1 MMAFIKTNRQ
11 REALYGWL
19 FALPAIIGM
28 VAFDVGPMVASVLIA
43 FTEWNGVTP
52 PHWVGLANY
61 EEILFR
67 DDLFWLSLRIT
78 TVFAFVSIPL
88 NLVTGFLLALL
99 LNQKIRGQ
107 ALMRTLYYLPSIV
120 PLVAVAALWRWIFL
134 RRFGLLDIGLAMM
147 GIQAPDWLG
156 DPNWVLPAFI
166 VMGLWGVGGGMLI
179 NLAGLQAIPTDLY
192 DAASIDGANAFQ
204 RLLNVTVPMMTPL
217 ILFNLVMGII
227 GGLQVFVVAFV
238 MTGGGPN
245 NASLFYMLHLYHTA
259 FEYFRL
265 GYGSS
270 LALILFLYIVIL
282 SALVFRS
289 SSAWVYYEGSR

>member
-1 MMAFIKTNRQ
+1 MISFFKTNQQ

-19 FALPAIIGM
+19 FALPAIIGL
-28 VAFDVGPMVASVLIA
+28 VVFDVGPMVASMLIS

-52 PHWVGLANY
+52 PQWVGLANY

-67 DDLFWLSLRIT
+67 DELFMLSMRIT
-78 TVFAFVSIPL
+78 TIFAFVSIPL

-107 ALMRTLYYLPSIV
+107 SLMRTLYYLPSIV

-134 RRFGLLDIGLAMM
+134 KRFGLLDIGLAMM

-192 DAASIDGANAFQ
+192 DAASIDGANALQ
-204 RLLNVTVPMMTPL
+204 RLVNVTIPMMTPL

-238 MTGGGPN
+238 MTGGGPS
-245 NASLFYMLHLYHTA
+245 NASLFYMLHLYRNA

-270 LALILFLYIVIL
+270 LALVLFLYIIVL

-289 SSAWVYYEGSR
+289 STAWVYYEGNR

>member
-1 MMAFIKTNRQ
+1 M
-11 REALYGWL
+11 
-19 FALPAIIGM
+19 
-28 VAFDVGPMVASVLIA
+28 
-43 FTEWNGVTP
+43 
-52 PHWVGLANY
+52 
-61 EEILFR
+61 FR
-67 DDLFWLSLRIT
+67 DDLFMLSLRIT
-78 TVFAFVSIPL
+78 TIFAFVSIPL

-134 RRFGLLDIGLAMM
+134 KRFGLLDIGLAMM

-156 DPNWVLPAFI
+156 DPQWVLPAFI

-179 NLAGLQAIPTDLY
+179 NLAGLQGIPTDLY
-192 DAASIDGANAFQ
+192 DAASIDGANALQ
-204 RLLNVTVPMMTPL
+204 RLINVTIPMMTPL

-238 MTGGGPN
+238 MTGGGPS
-245 NASLFYMLHLYHTA
+245 NASLFYMLHLYRNA

-270 LALILFLYIVIL
+270 LALILFLYIIVL

-289 SSAWVYYEGSR
+289 STAWVYYEGHR

>member
-1 MMAFIKTNRQ
+1 MFSLLRTNQQ
-11 REALYGWL
+11 RETFFGWL
-19 FALPAIIGM
+19 FALPAIIGF
-28 VAFDVGPMVASVLIA
+28 VVFDIGPMVASVLIS

-52 PHWVGLANY
+52 PKWVGLSNY
-61 EEILFR
+61 EEIMFR
-67 DDLFWLSLRIT
+67 DDLFMLSLRIT
-78 TVFAFVSIPL
+78 TIFAFVSIPL

-134 RRFGLLDIGLAMM
+134 KRFGLLDIGLAMM

-156 DPNWVLPAFI
+156 DPQWVLPAFI

-179 NLAGLQAIPTDLY
+179 NLAGLQGIPTDLY
-192 DAASIDGANAFQ
+192 DAASIDGANALQ
-204 RLLNVTVPMMTPL
+204 RLINVTIPMMTPL

-227 GGLQVFVVAFV
+227 GGLQVFVVACV
-238 MTGGGPN
+238 MTGGGPS
-245 NASLFYMLHLYHTA
+245 NASLFYMLHLYRNA

-270 LALILFLYIVIL
+270 LALILFLYIIVL

-289 SSAWVYYEGSR
+289 STAWVYYEGHR

>member
-1 MMAFIKTNRQ
+1 MIALLRTNRQ
-11 REALYGWL
+11 REALFGWL
-19 FALPAIIGM
+19 FALPAIIGF
-28 VAFDVGPMVASVLIA
+28 VVFDIGPMLASVLIS

-52 PHWVGLANY
+52 PKWVGLSNY
-61 EEILFR
+61 EEIVFR
-67 DDLFWLSLRIT
+67 DDLFKLSMRIT
-78 TVFAFVSIPL
+78 TIFAFVSIPL

-107 ALMRTLYYLPSIV
+107 ALMRTLYYLPSVV

-134 RRFGLLDIGLAMM
+134 KRFGLLDIGLAMA

-156 DPNWVLPAFI
+156 DSQWVLPAFV

-179 NLAGLQAIPTDLY
+179 NLAGLQGIPTDLY
-192 DAASIDGANAFQ
+192 DAASIDGANALQ
-204 RLLNVTVPMMTPL
+204 RLSNVTIPMMTPL

-238 MTGGGPN
+238 MTGGGPS
-245 NASLFYMLHLYHTA
+245 NASLFYMLHLYRHA

-270 LALILFLYIVIL
+270 LALILFLYIIVL
-282 SALVFRS
+282 STLVFRS
-289 SSAWVYYEGSR
+289 STAWVHYEGHR

>member
-1 MMAFIKTNRQ
+1 MISFLKTNQQ

-19 FALPAIIGM
+19 FALPAIIGL
-28 VAFDVGPMVASVLIA
+28 VVFDVGPMVASMLIS

-52 PHWVGLANY
+52 PQWVGLANY

-67 DDLFWLSLRIT
+67 DELFMLSMRIT
-78 TVFAFVSIPL
+78 TIFAFVSIPL

-107 ALMRTLYYLPSIV
+107 SLMRTLYYLPSIV

-134 RRFGLLDIGLAMM
+134 KRFGLLDIGLAMM

-192 DAASIDGANAFQ
+192 DAASIDGANALQ
-204 RLLNVTVPMMTPL
+204 RLLNVTIPMMTPL

-238 MTGGGPN
+238 MTGGGPS
-245 NASLFYMLHLYHTA
+245 NASLFYMLHLYRNA

-270 LALILFLYIVIL
+270 LALVLFLYIIVL

-289 SSAWVYYEGSR
+289 STAWVYYEGNR

>member
-1 MMAFIKTNRQ
+1 MISLLRTNRQ
-11 REALYGWL
+11 RETFYGWL
-19 FALPAIIGM
+19 FALPAIIGF
-28 VAFDVGPMVASVLIA
+28 VVFDIGPMVASILIS

-52 PHWVGLANY
+52 PKWVGLSNY
-61 EEILFR
+61 EEIMFR
-67 DDLFWLSLRIT
+67 DDLFMLSLRIT
-78 TVFAFVSIPL
+78 TIFAFVSIPL

-134 RRFGLLDIGLAMM
+134 KRFGLLDIGLAMM

-156 DPNWVLPAFI
+156 DPQWVLPAFF
-166 VMGLWGVGGGMLI
+166 VMSLWGVGGGMLI
-179 NLAGLQAIPTDLY
+179 NLAGLQGIPTDLY
-192 DAASIDGANAFQ
+192 DAASIDGANALQ
-204 RLLNVTVPMMTPL
+204 RLINVTIPMMTPL

-238 MTGGGPN
+238 MTGGGPS
-245 NASLFYMLHLYHTA
+245 NASLFYMLHLYRNA

-270 LALILFLYIVIL
+270 LALILFLYIIVL

-289 SSAWVYYEGSR
+289 STAWVYYEGHR

>member
-11 REALYGWL
+11 REAFYGWL

-52 PHWVGLANY
+52 PQWVGLANY

-134 RRFGLLDIGLAMM
+134 KRFGLLDIGLAMM
-147 GIQAPDWLG
+147 GVQAPDWLG

>member
-1 MMAFIKTNRQ
+1 MISFLKTNRQ

-28 VAFDVGPMVASVLIA
+28 VAFDIGPMAASVLIA

-52 PHWVGLANY
+52 PQWIGLANY

-67 DDLFWLSLRIT
+67 DDLFLLSLRIT

-107 ALMRTLYYLPSIV
+107 ALLRTLYYLPSIV

-134 RRFGLLDIGLAMM
+134 RRFGLLDIGLAMV

-156 DPNWVLPAFI
+156 DPNWVLPAFV

-192 DAASIDGANAFQ
+192 DSASIDGANAFQ
-204 RLLNVTVPMMTPL
+204 RLLNVTIPMMTPL

-238 MTGGGPN
+238 MTQGGPN

-265 GYGSS
+265 GYGSA
-270 LALILFLYIVIL
+270 LALILFLYIVVL

-289 SSAWVYYEGSR
+289 STAWVYYEGNR

>member
-134 RRFGLLDIGLAMM
+134 KRFGLLDIGLAMM
-147 GIQAPDWLG
+147 GVQAPDWLG

-204 RLLNVTVPMMTPL
+204 RLLSVTIPMMTPL

-270 LALILFLYIVIL
+270 LALILFLYIVVL

>member
-1 MMAFIKTNRQ
+1 MISFLKTNQQ

-19 FALPAIIGM
+19 FALPAIIGL
-28 VAFDVGPMVASVLIA
+28 VVFDVGPMAASVLIS

-52 PHWVGLANY
+52 PQWVGLANY

-67 DDLFWLSLRIT
+67 DELFMLSMRIT
-78 TVFAFVSIPL
+78 TIFAFVSIPL

-107 ALMRTLYYLPSIV
+107 SLMRTLYYLPSIV

-134 RRFGLLDIGLAMM
+134 KRFGLLDIGLAMM

-192 DAASIDGANAFQ
+192 DAASIDGANALQ
-204 RLLNVTVPMMTPL
+204 RLLNVTIPMMTPL

-238 MTGGGPN
+238 MTGGGPS
-245 NASLFYMLHLYHTA
+245 NASLFYMLHLYRNA

-270 LALILFLYIVIL
+270 LALVLFLYIIVL

-289 SSAWVYYEGSR
+289 STAWVYYEGNR

>member
-1 MMAFIKTNRQ
+1 MFSLLRTNQQ
-11 REALYGWL
+11 RETFFGWL
-19 FALPAIIGM
+19 FALPAIIGF
-28 VAFDVGPMVASVLIA
+28 VVFDIGPMVASVLIS

-52 PHWVGLANY
+52 PKWVGLSNY
-61 EEILFR
+61 EEIMFR
-67 DDLFWLSLRIT
+67 DDLFMLSLRIT
-78 TVFAFVSIPL
+78 TIFAFVSIPL

-134 RRFGLLDIGLAMM
+134 KRFGLLDIGLAMM

-156 DPNWVLPAFI
+156 DPQWVLPAFI

-179 NLAGLQAIPTDLY
+179 NLAGLQGIPTDLY
-192 DAASIDGANAFQ
+192 DAASIDGANALQ
-204 RLLNVTVPMMTPL
+204 RLINVTIPMMTPL

-238 MTGGGPN
+238 MTGGGPS
-245 NASLFYMLHLYHTA
+245 NASLFYMLHLYRNA

-270 LALILFLYIVIL
+270 LALILFLYIIAL
-282 SALVFRS
+282 SVLVFRS
-289 SSAWVYYEGSR
+289 STAWVYYEGHR

>member
-1 MMAFIKTNRQ
+1 MISFLKTNRQ

-28 VAFDVGPMVASVLIA
+28 VAFDIGPMAASVLIA

-52 PHWVGLANY
+52 PQWIGLANY

-67 DDLFWLSLRIT
+67 DDLFLLSLRIT

-134 RRFGLLDIGLAMM
+134 RRFGLLDIGLAMV

-156 DPNWVLPAFI
+156 DPNWVLPAFV

-192 DAASIDGANAFQ
+192 DSASIDGANAFQ
-204 RLLNVTVPMMTPL
+204 RLLNVTIPMMTPL

-238 MTGGGPN
+238 MTQGGPN

-265 GYGSS
+265 GYGSA
-270 LALILFLYIVIL
+270 LALILFLYIVVL

-289 SSAWVYYEGSR
+289 STAWVYYEGNR

>member
-1 MMAFIKTNRQ
+1 MVAFLKTNRQ
-11 REALYGWL
+11 REAMYGWL
-19 FALPAIIGM
+19 FALPAIIGF
-28 VAFDVGPMVASVLIA
+28 VVFDFGPMFASVLIS

-52 PHWVGLANY
+52 PKWVGISNY
-61 EEILFR
+61 EEIAFR
-67 DDLFWLSLRIT
+67 DDLFMLSLRIT
-78 TVFAFVSIPL
+78 TIFAFVSIPL

-134 RRFGLLDIGLAMM
+134 KRFGLLDIGLAMI

-156 DPNWVLPAFI
+156 DPNWVLPAFV

-179 NLAGLQAIPTDLY
+179 NLAGLQGIPTDLY
-192 DAASIDGANAFQ
+192 DAASIDGANAVQ
-204 RLLNVTVPMMTPL
+204 RLFNVTIPMMTPL

-238 MTGGGPN
+238 MTAGGPN
-245 NASLFYMLHLYHTA
+245 NASLFYMLHLYRNA

-270 LALILFLYIVIL
+270 LALILFLYIVVL

-289 SSAWVYYEGSR
+289 STAWVYYEGHR

>member
-1 MMAFIKTNRQ
+1 MISFLKTNRQ
-11 REALYGWL
+11 REAFYGWL

-28 VAFDVGPMVASVLIA
+28 VAFDVGPMAASVLIS

-52 PHWVGLANY
+52 PQWVGLANY

-67 DDLFWLSLRIT
+67 DDLFLLSLRIT

-134 RRFGLLDIGLAMM
+134 RRFGLLDIGLAMV

-192 DAASIDGANAFQ
+192 DSASIDGANAFQ
-204 RLLNVTVPMMTPL
+204 RLLNVTIPMMTPL

-238 MTGGGPN
+238 MTQGGPN

-265 GYGSS
+265 GYGSA

-289 SSAWVYYEGSR
+289 STAWVYYEGSR

>member
-1 MMAFIKTNRQ
+1 MFSLLRTNQQ
-11 REALYGWL
+11 RETFFGWL
-19 FALPAIIGM
+19 FALPAIIGF
-28 VAFDVGPMVASVLIA
+28 VVFDIGPMVASVLIS

-52 PHWVGLANY
+52 PKWVGLSNY
-61 EEILFR
+61 EEIIFR
-67 DDLFWLSLRIT
+67 DDLFMLSLRIT
-78 TVFAFVSIPL
+78 TIFAFVSIPL

-134 RRFGLLDIGLAMM
+134 KRFGLLDIGLAMM

-156 DPNWVLPAFI
+156 DPQWVLPAFF

-179 NLAGLQAIPTDLY
+179 NLAGLQGIPTDLY
-192 DAASIDGANAFQ
+192 DAASIDGANALQ
-204 RLLNVTVPMMTPL
+204 RLINVTIPMMTPL

-238 MTGGGPN
+238 MTGGGPS
-245 NASLFYMLHLYHTA
+245 NASLFYMLHLYRNA

-270 LALILFLYIVIL
+270 LALILFLYIIVL

-289 SSAWVYYEGSR
+289 STAWVYYEGHR

>member
-1 MMAFIKTNRQ
+1 MISFLKTNRQ

-28 VAFDVGPMVASVLIA
+28 VAFDVGPMAASVLIS

-52 PHWVGLANY
+52 PQWIGLANY
-61 EEILFR
+61 EEIIFR
-67 DDLFWLSLRIT
+67 DDLFLLSLRIT

-134 RRFGLLDIGLAMM
+134 RRFGLLDIGLAMV

-156 DPNWVLPAFI
+156 DPNWVLPAFV

-192 DAASIDGANAFQ
+192 DSASIDGANAFQ
-204 RLLNVTVPMMTPL
+204 RLLNVTIPMMTPL

-238 MTGGGPN
+238 MTQGGPN

-265 GYGSS
+265 GYGSA
-270 LALILFLYIVIL
+270 LALILFLYIVVL

-289 SSAWVYYEGSR
+289 STAWVYYEGNR

>member
-1 MMAFIKTNRQ
+1 MISFLKTNRQ
-11 REALYGWL
+11 KEAMYGWL

-52 PHWVGLANY
+52 PQWVGLANY

-67 DDLFWLSLRIT
+67 DDLFLLSLRIT

-107 ALMRTLYYLPSIV
+107 SLMRTLYYLPSIV

-134 RRFGLLDIGLAMM
+134 KRFGLLDIGLAMM
-147 GIQAPDWLG
+147 GVQAPDWLG

-192 DAASIDGANAFQ
+192 DAASIDGANAFR
-204 RLLNVTVPMMTPL
+204 RLINVTIPMMTPL

-238 MTGGGPN
+238 MTEGGPN

-289 SSAWVYYEGSR
+289 STAWVYYEGSR

>member
-52 PHWVGLANY
+52 PQWIGLANY

-78 TVFAFVSIPL
+78 TVFAFISIPL

-147 GIQAPDWLG
+147 GIEAPDWLG
-156 DPNWVLPAFI
+156 DPNWVFPAFI

-179 NLAGLQAIPTDLY
+179 NLAGLQAIPSDLY
-192 DAASIDGANAFQ
+192 DAASIDGANALQ

-270 LALILFLYIVIL
+270 LALILFLYIVVL
-282 SALVFRS
+282 SAMVFRS

>member
-1 MMAFIKTNRQ
+1 MFSLLRTNQQ
-11 REALYGWL
+11 RETFFGWL
-19 FALPAIIGM
+19 FALPAIIGF
-28 VAFDVGPMVASVLIA
+28 VVFDIGPMVASVLIS

-52 PHWVGLANY
+52 PKWVGLSNY
-61 EEILFR
+61 EEIIFR
-67 DDLFWLSLRIT
+67 DDLFMLSLRIT
-78 TVFAFVSIPL
+78 TIFAFVSIPL

-134 RRFGLLDIGLAMM
+134 KRFGLLDIGLAMM

-156 DPNWVLPAFI
+156 DPQWVLPAFI

-179 NLAGLQAIPTDLY
+179 NLAGLQGIPTDLY
-192 DAASIDGANAFQ
+192 DAASIDGANALQ
-204 RLLNVTVPMMTPL
+204 RLINVTIPMMTPL

-238 MTGGGPN
+238 MTGGGPS
-245 NASLFYMLHLYHTA
+245 NASLFYMLHLYRNA

-270 LALILFLYIVIL
+270 LALILFLYIIVL

-289 SSAWVYYEGSR
+289 STAWVYYEGHR

>member
-1 MMAFIKTNRQ
+1 MISLLRTNQQ
-11 REALYGWL
+11 RETFFGWL
-19 FALPAIIGM
+19 FALPAIIGF
-28 VAFDVGPMVASVLIA
+28 VVFDIGPMVASVLIS

-52 PHWVGLANY
+52 PKWVGLSNY
-61 EEILFR
+61 EEIMFR
-67 DDLFWLSLRIT
+67 DDLFMLSLRIT
-78 TVFAFVSIPL
+78 TIFAFVSIPL

-134 RRFGLLDIGLAMM
+134 KRFGLLDIGLAMM
-147 GIQAPDWLG
+147 GVQAPDWLG
-156 DPNWVLPAFI
+156 DPQWVLPAFI

-179 NLAGLQAIPTDLY
+179 NLAGLQGIPTDLY
-192 DAASIDGANAFQ
+192 DAASIDGANALQ
-204 RLLNVTVPMMTPL
+204 RLINVTIPMMTPL

-238 MTGGGPN
+238 MTGGGPS
-245 NASLFYMLHLYHTA
+245 NASLFYMLHLYRNA

-270 LALILFLYIVIL
+270 LALILFLYIIVL

-289 SSAWVYYEGSR
+289 STAWVYYEGHR

>member
-52 PHWVGLANY
+52 PQWIGLANY

-67 DDLFWLSLRIT
+67 DELFWLSLRIT

-134 RRFGLLDIGLAMM
+134 KRFGLLDIGLAMM
-147 GIQAPDWLG
+147 GVQAPDWLG

>member
-11 REALYGWL
+11 REAFYGWL

-52 PHWVGLANY
+52 PQWVGLANY

-134 RRFGLLDIGLAMM
+134 KRFGLLDIGLAMM
-147 GIQAPDWLG
+147 GVQAPDWLG

-204 RLLNVTVPMMTPL
+204 RLQNVTVPMMTPL

>member
-1 MMAFIKTNRQ
+1 MISFFKTNRQ

-19 FALPAIIGM
+19 FALPAIIGL
-28 VAFDVGPMVASVLIA
+28 VAFDVGPMVASVLIS

-52 PHWVGLANY
+52 PQWVGLANY

-67 DDLFWLSLRIT
+67 DELFMLSMRIT
-78 TVFAFVSIPL
+78 TIFAFVSIPL

-107 ALMRTLYYLPSIV
+107 SLMRTLYYLPSIV

-134 RRFGLLDIGLAMM
+134 KRFGLLDIGLAMM

-192 DAASIDGANAFQ
+192 DAASIDGANALQ
-204 RLLNVTVPMMTPL
+204 RLVNVTIPMMTPL

-238 MTGGGPN
+238 MTGGGPS
-245 NASLFYMLHLYHTA
+245 NASLFYMLHLYRNA

-270 LALILFLYIVIL
+270 LALVLFLYIIVL

-289 SSAWVYYEGSR
+289 STAWVYYEGNR

>member
-1 MMAFIKTNRQ
+1 MFSLLRTNQQ
-11 REALYGWL
+11 RETFFGWL
-19 FALPAIIGM
+19 FALPAIIGF
-28 VAFDVGPMVASVLIA
+28 VVFDIGPMVASVLIS

-52 PHWVGLANY
+52 PKWVGLSNY
-61 EEILFR
+61 EEIMFR
-67 DDLFWLSLRIT
+67 DDLFMLSLRIT
-78 TVFAFVSIPL
+78 TIFAFVSIPL

-134 RRFGLLDIGLAMM
+134 KRFGLLDIGLAMM

-156 DPNWVLPAFI
+156 DPQWVLPAFI

-179 NLAGLQAIPTDLY
+179 NLAGLQGIPTDLY
-192 DAASIDGANAFQ
+192 DAASIDGANALQ
-204 RLLNVTVPMMTPL
+204 RLINVTIPMMTPL

-238 MTGGGPN
+238 MTGGGPS
-245 NASLFYMLHLYHTA
+245 NASLFYMLHLYRNA
-259 FEYFRL
+259 FEYFRV

-270 LALILFLYIVIL
+270 LALILFLYIIVL

-289 SSAWVYYEGSR
+289 STAWVYYEGHR

>member
-1 MMAFIKTNRQ
+1 MISFLKTNQQ

-19 FALPAIIGM
+19 FALPAIIGL
-28 VAFDVGPMVASVLIA
+28 VVFDVGPMAASVLIS

-52 PHWVGLANY
+52 PQWVGLANY

-67 DDLFWLSLRIT
+67 DELFMLSMRIT
-78 TVFAFVSIPL
+78 TIFAFVSIPL

-107 ALMRTLYYLPSIV
+107 SLMRTLYYLPSIV

-134 RRFGLLDIGLAMM
+134 KRFGLLDIGLAMM

-192 DAASIDGANAFQ
+192 DAASIDGANALQ
-204 RLLNVTVPMMTPL
+204 RLLNVTIPMMTPL

-238 MTGGGPN
+238 MTGGGPS
-245 NASLFYMLHLYHTA
+245 NASLFYMLHLYRNA

-270 LALILFLYIVIL
+270 LALILFLYIIVL
-282 SALVFRS
+282 STLVFRS
-289 SSAWVYYEGSR
+289 STAWVYYEGNR

>member
-1 MMAFIKTNRQ
+1 MISFLKTNRQ

-28 VAFDVGPMVASVLIA
+28 VAFDVGPMAASVLIA

-52 PHWVGLANY
+52 PQWIGLANY

-67 DDLFWLSLRIT
+67 DDLFLLSLRIT

-107 ALMRTLYYLPSIV
+107 ALLRTLYYLPSIV

-134 RRFGLLDIGLAMM
+134 RRFGLLDIGLAMV

-156 DPNWVLPAFI
+156 DPNWVLPAFV

-192 DAASIDGANAFQ
+192 DSASIDGANAFQ
-204 RLLNVTVPMMTPL
+204 RLLNVTIPMMTPL

-238 MTGGGPN
+238 MTQGGPN

-265 GYGSS
+265 GYGSA
-270 LALILFLYIVIL
+270 LALILFLYIVVL

-289 SSAWVYYEGSR
+289 STAWVYYEGNR

>member
-1 MMAFIKTNRQ
+1 MISFLKTNRQ

-28 VAFDVGPMVASVLIA
+28 VAFDVGPMAASVLIA

-52 PHWVGLANY
+52 PQWIGLANY

-67 DDLFWLSLRIT
+67 DDLFLLSLRIT

-134 RRFGLLDIGLAMM
+134 RRFGLLDIGLAMV

-156 DPNWVLPAFI
+156 DPNWVLPAFV

-192 DAASIDGANAFQ
+192 DSASIDGANAFQ
-204 RLLNVTVPMMTPL
+204 RLLNVTIPMMTPL

-238 MTGGGPN
+238 MTQGGPN

-265 GYGSS
+265 GYGSA
-270 LALILFLYIVIL
+270 LALILFLYIVVL

-289 SSAWVYYEGSR
+289 STAWVYYEGSR

>member
-1 MMAFIKTNRQ
+1 MISFLKTNRQ

-28 VAFDVGPMVASVLIA
+28 VAFDVGPMAASVLIS

-52 PHWVGLANY
+52 PQWVGIANY

-67 DDLFWLSLRIT
+67 DDLFLLSLRIT
-78 TVFAFVSIPL
+78 TVFAFISIPL

-134 RRFGLLDIGLAMM
+134 RRFGLLDIGLAMV
-147 GIQAPDWLG
+147 GVQAPDWLG

-192 DAASIDGANAFQ
+192 DSASIDGANAFQ
-204 RLLNVTVPMMTPL
+204 RLLNVTIPMMTPL

-238 MTGGGPN
+238 MTQGGPN

-265 GYGSS
+265 GYGSA
-270 LALILFLYIVIL
+270 LALILFLYIVVL

-289 SSAWVYYEGSR
+289 STAWVYYEGSR

>member
-1 MMAFIKTNRQ
+1 MFSLLRTNQQ
-11 REALYGWL
+11 REALFGWL
-19 FALPAIIGM
+19 FALPAIIGF
-28 VAFDVGPMVASVLIA
+28 VVFDIGPMLASVLIS

-52 PHWVGLANY
+52 PKWIGLSNY
-61 EEILFR
+61 EEIVFR
-67 DDLFWLSLRIT
+67 DDLFKLSMRIT
-78 TVFAFVSIPL
+78 TIFAFVSIPL

-107 ALMRTLYYLPSIV
+107 ALMRTLYYLPSVV

-134 RRFGLLDIGLAMM
+134 KRFGLLDIGLAMA
-147 GIQAPDWLG
+147 GVQAPDWLG
-156 DPNWVLPAFI
+156 DPQWVLPAFV

-179 NLAGLQAIPTDLY
+179 NLAGLQGIPTDLY
-192 DAASIDGANAFQ
+192 DAASIDGANALQ
-204 RLLNVTVPMMTPL
+204 RLINVTIPMMTPL

-238 MTGGGPN
+238 MTGGGPS
-245 NASLFYMLHLYHTA
+245 NASLFYMLHLYRNA

-270 LALILFLYIVIL
+270 LALILFLYIIVL

-289 SSAWVYYEGSR
+289 STAWVYYEGHR

>member
-1 MMAFIKTNRQ
+1 MFSLLRTNQQ
-11 REALYGWL
+11 RETFFGWL
-19 FALPAIIGM
+19 FALPAIIGF
-28 VAFDVGPMVASVLIA
+28 VVFDIGPMVASVLIS

-52 PHWVGLANY
+52 PKWVGLSNY
-61 EEILFR
+61 EEIMFR
-67 DDLFWLSLRIT
+67 DDLFMLSLRIT
-78 TVFAFVSIPL
+78 TIFAFVSIPL
-88 NLVTGFLLALL
+88 NLVTGFLLALF

-134 RRFGLLDIGLAMM
+134 KRFGLLDIGLAMM

-156 DPNWVLPAFI
+156 DPQWVLPAFI

-179 NLAGLQAIPTDLY
+179 NLAGLQGIPTDLY
-192 DAASIDGANAFQ
+192 DAASIDGANALQ
-204 RLLNVTVPMMTPL
+204 RLINVTIPMMTPL

-238 MTGGGPN
+238 MTGGGPS
-245 NASLFYMLHLYHTA
+245 NASLFYMLHLYRNA

-270 LALILFLYIVIL
+270 LALILFLYIIVL

-289 SSAWVYYEGSR
+289 STAWVYYEGHR

>member
-1 MMAFIKTNRQ
+1 MISFLKTNRQ

-28 VAFDVGPMVASVLIA
+28 VAFDVGPMAASVLIA

-52 PHWVGLANY
+52 PQWIGLANY

-67 DDLFWLSLRIT
+67 DDLFFLSLRIT

-134 RRFGLLDIGLAMM
+134 RRFGLLDIGLAMV

-156 DPNWVLPAFI
+156 DPNWVLPAFV

-192 DAASIDGANAFQ
+192 DSASIDGANAFQ
-204 RLLNVTVPMMTPL
+204 RLLNVTIPMMTPL

-238 MTGGGPN
+238 MTQGGPN

-265 GYGSS
+265 GYGSA
-270 LALILFLYIVIL
+270 LALILFLYIVVL

-289 SSAWVYYEGSR
+289 STAWVYYEGSR

>member
-1 MMAFIKTNRQ
+1 MISFLKTNRQ

-28 VAFDVGPMVASVLIA
+28 VAFDVGPMAASVLIS

-52 PHWVGLANY
+52 PQWVGIANY
-61 EEILFR
+61 QEILFR
-67 DDLFWLSLRIT
+67 DDLFLLSLRIT
-78 TVFAFVSIPL
+78 TVFAFISIPL

-134 RRFGLLDIGLAMM
+134 RRFGLLDIGLAMV

-156 DPNWVLPAFI
+156 DPTWVLPAFI

-192 DAASIDGANAFQ
+192 DSASIDGANAFQ
-204 RLLNVTVPMMTPL
+204 RLLNVTIPMMTPL

-238 MTGGGPN
+238 MTQGGPN

-265 GYGSS
+265 GYGSA
-270 LALILFLYIVIL
+270 LALILFLYIVVL

-289 SSAWVYYEGSR
+289 STAWVYYEGSR

>member
-1 MMAFIKTNRQ
+1 MISLLRTNRQ
-11 REALYGWL
+11 RETFYGWL
-19 FALPAIIGM
+19 FALPAIIGS
-28 VAFDVGPMVASVLIA
+28 VVFDIGPMVASILIS

-52 PHWVGLANY
+52 PKWIGLSNY
-61 EEILFR
+61 EEIMFR
-67 DDLFWLSLRIT
+67 DDLFMLSLRIT
-78 TVFAFVSIPL
+78 TIFAFVSIPL

-134 RRFGLLDIGLAMM
+134 KRFGLLDIGLAMM

-156 DPNWVLPAFI
+156 DPQWVLPAFI

-179 NLAGLQAIPTDLY
+179 NLAGLQGIPTDLY
-192 DAASIDGANAFQ
+192 DAASIDGANALQ
-204 RLLNVTVPMMTPL
+204 RLINVTIPMMTPL

-238 MTGGGPN
+238 MTGGGPS
-245 NASLFYMLHLYHTA
+245 NASLFYMLHLYRNA

-270 LALILFLYIVIL
+270 LALILFLYIIVL

-289 SSAWVYYEGSR
+289 STAWVYYEGHR

>member
-1 MMAFIKTNRQ
+1 MFSLLRTNQQ
-11 REALYGWL
+11 RETFFGWL
-19 FALPAIIGM
+19 FALPAIIGF
-28 VAFDVGPMVASVLIA
+28 VVFDIGPMVASILIS

-52 PHWVGLANY
+52 PKWVGLSNY
-61 EEILFR
+61 EEIMFR
-67 DDLFWLSLRIT
+67 DDLFMLSLRIT
-78 TVFAFVSIPL
+78 TIFAFVSIPL
-88 NLVTGFLLALL
+88 NLDTGFLLALL

-134 RRFGLLDIGLAMM
+134 KRFGLLDIGLAMM

-156 DPNWVLPAFI
+156 DPQWVLPAFI

-179 NLAGLQAIPTDLY
+179 NLAGLQGIPTDLY
-192 DAASIDGANAFQ
+192 DAASIDGANALQ
-204 RLLNVTVPMMTPL
+204 RLINVTIPMMTPL

-238 MTGGGPN
+238 MTGGGPS
-245 NASLFYMLHLYHTA
+245 NASLFYMLHLYRNA

-270 LALILFLYIVIL
+270 LALILFLYIIVL

-289 SSAWVYYEGSR
+289 STAWVYYEGHR

>member
-1 MMAFIKTNRQ
+1 MFSLLRTNQQ
-11 REALYGWL
+11 RETFFGWL
-19 FALPAIIGM
+19 FALPAIIGF
-28 VAFDVGPMVASVLIA
+28 VVFDIGPMVASVLIS

-52 PHWVGLANY
+52 PKWVGLSNY
-61 EEILFR
+61 EEIMFR
-67 DDLFWLSLRIT
+67 DDLFMLSLRIT
-78 TVFAFVSIPL
+78 TIFAFVSIPL

-134 RRFGLLDIGLAMM
+134 KRFGLLDIGLAMM

-156 DPNWVLPAFI
+156 DPQWVLPAFF

-179 NLAGLQAIPTDLY
+179 NLAGLQGIPTDLY
-192 DAASIDGANAFQ
+192 DAASIDGANALQ
-204 RLLNVTVPMMTPL
+204 RLINVTIPMMTPL

-238 MTGGGPN
+238 MTGGGPS
-245 NASLFYMLHLYHTA
+245 NASLFYMLHLYRNA

-270 LALILFLYIVIL
+270 LALILFLYIIAL
-282 SALVFRS
+282 SVLVFRS
-289 SSAWVYYEGSR
+289 STAWVYYEGHR

>member
-192 DAASIDGANAFQ
+192 DAASIDGSNALQ
-204 RLLNVTVPMMTPL
+204 RLLNVTIPMMTPL

-270 LALILFLYIVIL
+270 LALILFLYIVVL